1 MIRSSE
7 FKGKGKLYIISSPI
21 GNLKDI
27 TLRALDTIK
36 EVDFLFCEDTR
47 VTNKLLMHFGIER
60 ELDSY
65 HDFSSKEKEDY
76 IISLLDE
83 GKSIGIISDSGTP
96 IISDP
101 GFELVRRAKAME
113 FKVIPVPGASA
124 STASITMSGLNPKPY
139 MFYGFLDHKPS
150 KKRKEL
156 EALKSYDFTMIFY
169 ESPMRIHETVKI
181 MYEVFGKRDV
191 VLLREITKLYEESI
205 DFNLEEYESL
215 PLDLK
220 GEMVL
225 VVSGN
230 QNNNQNDIDLF
241 KEIDIILKSGLS
253 LKEASK
259 MLSKKTGKKSSD
271 IYNEYLKGGK
281 K

>member
-1 MIRSSE
+1 
-7 FKGKGKLYIISSPI
+7 
-21 GNLKDI
+21 
-27 TLRALDTIK
+27 
-36 EVDFLFCEDTR
+36 
-47 VTNKLLMHFGIER
+47 
-60 ELDSY
+60 
-65 HDFSSKEKEDY
+65 
-76 IISLLDE
+76 
-83 GKSIGIISDSGTP
+83 
-96 IISDP
+96 
-101 GFELVRRAKAME
+101 
-113 FKVIPVPGASA
+113 
-124 STASITMSGLNPKPY
+124 
-139 MFYGFLDHKPS
+139 
-150 KKRKEL
+150 
-156 EALKSYDFTMIFY
+156 MIFY